1 MKNCLTGLNEIQI
14 QQKKF
19 SYKFKTKIDK
29 SKESVVLRSLNFL
42 KNKAK
47 TLEDIYNNSAYILS
61 DNLKIS
67 SEDKSLV
74 DKKSQDIIKN
84 FIEDFEALK
93 DLNKTSLEPIIKN
106 LIDKHKT
113 NFKGVGQPL
122 RIGLVGTKFGPGIY
136 DIILSLDKATVINR
150 LKKLV

>member
-1 MKNCLTGLNEIQI
+1 MNENDLFNRL
-14 QQKKF
+14 KEF
-19 SYKFKTKIDK
+19 SQKFKTKIDK
-29 SKESVVLRSLNFL
+29 SKESVVLKSLNFL

-47 TLEDIYNNSAYILS
+47 TLEDIFNNSSYILT

-67 SEDKSLV
+67 NEDKSLV
-74 DKKSQDIIKN
+74 DKKSQEIIKN
-84 FIEDFEALK
+84 FIEDYEKLSN
-93 DLNKTSLEPIIKN
+93 LNKESLEKIIKS
-106 LIDKHKT
+106 LIDKHQT

-136 DIILSLDKATVINR
+136 DIILSLDKSIVVSR